1 MSSHPQPQ
9 PNEAELA
16 ILSLVGELSTT
27 RHTLQ
32 AALANWSEYRQTN
45 RNLYVLIDVLL
56 LENQRLRQER
66 DTFEHELDMTVRPCS
81 N

>member
-9 PNEAELA
+9 PNEAELT
-16 ILSLVGELSTT
+16 ILSLCGELSTT

-32 AALANWSEYRQTN
+32 AVLANRTECLREGRRLCTI
-45 RNLYVLIDVLL
+45 IDFLL
-56 LENQRLRQER
+56 LENTRLRQER
-66 DTFEHELDMTVRPCS
+66 DTFEHELGMVVRSCS